1 MAVAI
6 FTSRPNS
13 QDFQE
18 RRIQLNEPVKIGR
31 SVAKVKS
38 AASNL
43 IFDCKVLS
51 RNHAIIWHEGGKV
64 SPSTFLSTVL
74 ELCTVQLNRIA
85 VGFYCIFRFGVHFG
99 DRYHVYKLQYI
110 NMSIYC
116 LYVLSS

>member
-6 FTSRPNS
+6 FTPRSNS

-18 RRIQLNEPVKIGR
+18 RRIQLTESVKIGR

-51 RNHAIIWHEGGKV
+51 RNHAIIWYEGGKV
-64 SPSTFLSTVL
+64 RHAAFHLSL
-74 ELCTVQLNRIA
+74 SEL
-85 VGFYCIFRFGVHFG
+85 
-99 DRYHVYKLQYI
+99 
-110 NMSIYC
+110 
-116 LYVLSS
+116 